1 MSLSEQMITIALC
14 VVATVSMRLL
24 PFVAFRANKPTPQY
38 IQYLGKVLPGAVFSM
53 LVVYCLRHV
62 DVSSSA
68 HGLPEFISVFVT
80 IALHRWKR
88 HFLISIAGGTL
99 CYMLL
104 VQYVFTKL

>member
-53 LVVYCLRHV
+53 LVV
-62 DVSSSA
+62 
-68 HGLPEFISVFVT
+68 
-80 IALHRWKR
+80 
-88 HFLISIAGGTL
+88 
-99 CYMLL
+99 
-104 VQYVFTKL
+104 